1 MGIQKIVI
9 ENFKGFK
16 DRFTLEFN
24 PKMNILVGDNETGKT
39 TILQAIHLALTGI
52 YEGRNISRA
61 LSPYLFNQ
69 ESVQEYINK
78 VNAHENP
85 LPPSILIEITFEPV
99 DSRFEGNG
107 NLENESNVEGILFKI
122 AFDEVYRKE
131 YEDFIKEEI
140 RSIPI
145 EYYKISWTSF
155 AREIM
160 TPYRFPVRSALID
173 SSTYRYQNGS
183 DIFVSRIVKTILDD
197 DDIAEIR
204 KANRKMIDAFAGQ
217 TIIKRINNKIGD
229 KTASV
234 SGKVELKANQGNMDS
249 WQNNV
254 TTHVSGIPFE
264 YVGKGAQSILKTELA
279 LGSKKSEKTS
289 VILLEEPENHLSYSK
304 LNILTDAITR
314 KYQDKQII
322 LSTHSS
328 FVANKLGLDHL
339 ILLKNHKTTR
349 INELD
354 SARYFKALAG
364 YDTLRLIL
372 CKKAILV
379 EGSSDELVVQR
390 AYMDSHDGKLPIQN
404 GVDVIS
410 VNGLSFLRYLEIA
423 DKLKIV
429 TAVVS
434 DNDGN
439 IDRVIKKYKD
449 YLEENAKENIK
460 ICIDMEVDPG
470 GDLKIDDKPYNYNT
484 LEPKLL
490 KANSLQL
497 FNEIFKKRYKNED
510 DLRKYMKN
518 NKAVCALA
526 IFESEKR
533 INYPEYIM
541 KAVRDE

>member
-379 EGSSDELVVQR
+379 EGTSDELVVQR
-390 AYMDSHDGKLPIQN
+390 AYMDSHAGKLPIQN

-410 VNGLSFLRYLEIA
+410 VNGLSFLRFLEIA

-434 DNDGN
+434 DNDGDV
-439 IDRVIKKYKD
+439 DRVKKKYKD
-449 YLEENAKENIK
+449 YLGENAKKNIK
-460 ICIDMEVDPG
+460 ICIDMEVDSG
-470 GDLKIDDKPYNYNT
+470 GDLKVDGKPYNYNT

-497 FNEIFKKRYKNED
+497 FNEVFKKRYQNED